1 MNPDRLPLLMFAL
14 VGLVVVAVIGMATG
28 SWVWFGIALAV
39 HLVASFFVISG
50 SIRSAQFGTEADS
63 ESRELERKAHE
74 AAGGERRGEQ
84 AELEALK
91 RERASRC
98 DGAID

>member
-1 MNPDRLPLLMFAL
+1 MTPNRLPLVML
-14 VGLVVVAVIGMATG
+14 VLAGLVIVAVIGMATG
-28 SWVWFGIALAV
+28 SWVWFGVALAV

-91 RERASRC
+91 REPASR
-98 DGAID
+98 

>member
-1 MNPDRLPLLMFAL
+1 MTPNRLPLVML
-14 VGLVVVAVIGMATG
+14 VLAGLVIVAVIGMATG

-50 SIRSAQFGTEADS
+50 SIRSAQYGTEADP
-63 ESRELERKAHE
+63 ESRELERKARD
-74 AAGGERRGEQ
+74 AAGDGPRGQE

-91 RERASRC
+91 REPASR
-98 DGAID
+98 

>member
-1 MNPDRLPLLMFAL
+1 MFVLA
-14 VGLVVVAVIGMATG
+14 GLVIVAIVGMASG

-50 SIRSAQFGTEADS
+50 SIRSAQYGTEADA
-63 ESRELERKAHE
+63 ESRDLEQKAHA

-91 RERASRC
+91 REPASR
-98 DGAID
+98 

>member
-1 MNPDRLPLLMFAL
+1 
-14 VGLVVVAVIGMATG
+14 
-28 SWVWFGIALAV
+28 
-39 HLVASFFVISG
+39 VISG

-91 RERASRC
+91 REPASR
-98 DGAID
+98 

>member
-1 MNPDRLPLLMFAL
+1 MTPNRLPLVMFVLA
-14 VGLVVVAVIGMATG
+14 GLVIVAIVGMASG

-50 SIRSAQFGTEADS
+50 SIRSAQYGTEADP
-63 ESRELERKAHE
+63 ESRKLERKAHA

-91 RERASRC
+91 REPTSR
-98 DGAID
+98 